1 MHKSFQIILFFVL
14 VSLYFSCT
22 DKHNQSSKIEIAL
35 NLNPQFYNNSQLPY
49 LNPIINQS
57 KIKDGFIWRRN
68 KSDTTNY
75 IVVIDS
81 ILHLGG
87 NKDVV
92 LYRWLPKAGIYSHAD
107 LAQFQLVEYSNS
119 NGEIRFLKESKLLPV
134 WSPFCDKI
142 KTTLINLKNTPH
154 LFFNVEDGNNGVF
167 TNYNWIVSITDKN
180 FGSTILEKNIQ
191 KSNISIS
198 EADAKGI
205 STAIEMEA
213 EINFDSSLCD
223 QGKWII
229 NVKQQTTE
237 RLTTESEIPTKAI
250 IQKIK
255 STKPIVN
262 TVNKKLVFEMD
273 LEGKLR
279 QVGL

>member
-1 MHKSFQIILFFVL
+1 MLKSVQVFLIIVMGILFC
-14 VSLYFSCT
+14 SCT
-22 DKHNQSSKIEIAL
+22 DKHNKSSKNEIAL

-57 KIKDGFIWRRN
+57 KIKDGFIWRMN

-81 ILHLGG
+81 IFHLGG

-92 LYRWLPKAGIYSHAD
+92 LYCWLPKACSYSHAD

-119 NGEIRFLKESKLLPV
+119 NGEIRLLKESKLLPA

-229 NVKQQTTE
+229 NVKQQNTE
-237 RLTTESEIPTKAI
+237 RLITESEIPTKAI

-255 STKPIVN
+255 STKPETKIELF
-262 TVNKKLVFEMD
+262 KLIYSMGENGNLVE
-273 LEGKLR
+273 EK
-279 QVGL
+279 

>member
-22 DKHNQSSKIEIAL
+22 DKHNQSSKNEIAL
-35 NLNPQFYNNSQLPY
+35 NLNPQFYNTSQISY

-81 ILHLGG
+81 IFHLGG

-92 LYRWLPKAGIYSHAD
+92 LYRWLPKAGPYCHAD
-107 LAQFQLVEYSNS
+107 LAQFQLIEYSNS
-119 NGEIRFLKESKLLPV
+119 NGEIRLLKESKLLPV

-142 KTTLINLKNTPH
+142 NTTLINLKNTPH

-167 TNYNWIVSITDKN
+167 TSYNWIVSISDKK
-180 FGSTILEKNIQ
+180 FGNIVLEKKIQ
-191 KSNISIS
+191 KSDISIS

-237 RLTTESEIPTKAI
+237 KLITESEIPTKAI

-255 STKPIVN
+255 STKQETKIELF
-262 TVNKKLVFEMD
+262 KLIYSMD
-273 LEGKLR
+273 ENGNLVEEK
-279 QVGL
+279 